1 MLVNLPVESFD
12 DARRPDA
19 KVPMEEIV
27 MVRAGVFIGVNK
39 TGNLPK
45 LNDASAGARRMY
57 DWALS
62 QGMSAECAKL
72 ITDDDGKKVTPDMI
86 YDCIKEIIDGP
97 GVDQLLV
104 YFAGHGVNIS
114 RSEHWLL
121 SEAPVKTAAAV
132 NVYGSVELARYC
144 GIQHVVI
151 ISDACRVAPE
161 GIQAQNVRGVD
172 IFPNDGAGDK
182 AKPVDQFFACYLGKT
197 AAEIKDPTMAAANY
211 SALYTDALL
220 RALKGE
226 CPEILEPA
234 DVPGDNAYY
243 VKPLKLESYLEAEVP
258 RRVKQMK
265 LEFKVNQNPDAI
277 ITSHAGWLARIIKT
291 GEPVVPPQPVG
302 GDALGPLALLSV
314 PGNLRSVGH
323 RLLQSAV
330 GDDRVTLDLQL
341 KRTSTR
347 GVAGA
352 EHLVGTAERIQA
364 PFGPDSF
371 ETRCGVKIRGT
382 RIVDFFAPRAEAVL
396 RGDAGDILTI
406 KLQENLAQSVLL
418 RFEGDVGTVIP
429 AIPGFIAAL
438 TYDDG
443 ELVDVAYE
451 PSMGDW
457 RWDIYQGRAADL
469 RTLRAVAAAASQH
482 GRFELDEADAIQVA
496 QRMQYAKS
504 IDPTLAVYA
513 AYAYHDMQV
522 VERIREMS
530 SYLHGDIGVTFF
542 DLALLSRMLIDR
554 PIQPADGI
562 LPFFPLLSQGW
573 GLLKAHRVRLHPQLA
588 GMENNMRD
596 SLWSLFD
603 ATGLEKLKLIMQSK
617 EVR

>member
-1 MLVNLPVESFD
+1 
-12 DARRPDA
+12 
-19 KVPMEEIV
+19 

-39 TGNLPK
+39 TGNLP
-45 LNDASAGARRMY
+45 LLYDASAGARRMY

-62 QGMSAECAKL
+62 QGMSEACAKL

-121 SEAPVKTAAAV
+121 SDAPVKTSAAV

-144 GIQHVVI
+144 GIQHVII

-197 AAEIKDPTMAAANY
+197 AAEIKDPTVAAANY
-211 SALYTDALL
+211 SALYTNALL
-220 RALKGE
+220 CALKGE
-226 CPEILEPA
+226 RPEVLEPA
-234 DVPGDNAYY
+234 EVPGDDAYY
-243 VKPLKLESYLEAEVP
+243 VKPLKLESYLETEVP
-258 RRVKQMK
+258 RLVKQMK

-291 GEPVVPPQPVG
+291 RGVVLPPRPVG
-302 GDALGPLALLSV
+302 RDALGPFAVVRNL
-314 PGNLRSVGH
+314 PGLENLRSIGH
-323 RLLQSAV
+323 MLLKTAV
-330 GDDRVTLDLQL
+330 GEHLFPLDLQL
-341 KRTSTR
+341 EESNTR
-347 GVAGA
+347 GVPGA
-352 EHLVGTAERIQA
+352 EHLIGTAERLQ
-364 PFGPDSF
+364 PHFGPDSF
-371 ETRCGVKIRGT
+371 ENQCGIKIRGT
-382 RIVDFFAPRAEAVL
+382 RIVDFYAARADAVFQ
-396 RGDAGDILTI
+396 GDHGTVLSI
-406 KLQENLAQSVLL
+406 KLQDNQAQSVLL
-418 RFEGDVGTVIP
+418 RFEEDVGTVIP
-429 AIPGFIAAL
+429 ALPGFVAAL
-438 TYDDG
+438 TFDDG
-443 ELVDVAYE
+443 ELADVAYE
-451 PSMGDW
+451 PTMGTA
-457 RWDIYQGRAADL
+457 RWEDYRDRALDL
-469 RTLRAVAAAASQH
+469 RTLRAIAASASQH
-482 GRFELDEADAIQVA
+482 GRFELDEDEAVKVA

-513 AYAYHDMQV
+513 AYAYHDIQV
-522 VERIREMS
+522 LERIREMS
-530 SYLHGDIGVTFF
+530 SYLHADIGVSFF

-554 PIQPADGI
+554 PIQPDDGI

-573 GLLKAHRVRLHPQLA
+573 ALLKAHRVRLHPQLA
-588 GMENNMRD
+588 GIEDTMRD